1 MSERGRR
8 FKVESLY
15 CWGCIC
21 GPSQA
26 PGVVPDGRVDD
37 DLQTR
42 VVLALY
48 KRSVSVH
55 SVLCGSEQRLVG
67 MLAYVDGLGHL
78 LFLSYSE
85 FSLRHLQPGQAEQVL
100 TEPAEVFFAI
110 IERSGQNNSVHE
122 RPRI

>member
-1 MSERGRR
+1 M
-8 FKVESLY
+8 
-15 CWGCIC
+15 
-21 GPSQA
+21 GPPQA
-26 PGVVPDGRVDD
+26 SGVASNGIVDGA
-37 DLQTR
+37 LQLD
-42 VVLALY
+42 VGLALY
-48 KRSVSVH
+48 KLSVSVH

-85 FSLRHLQPGQAEQVL
+85 FSLSRLHAGQVEQVL

-110 IERSGQNNSVHE
+110 IKRSGQKNSVHE